1 MKLLSIALVAML
13 TLTGCAQVPMF
24 QHEEPPT
31 YKPANYRGDLKL
43 PATLQRV
50 AVLPAHG
57 GTVVEGESASA
68 MDSVIVKALQR
79 QVRFEVVVI
88 SREECRQLFGADSF
102 GSTDALPH
110 GFLEKLGEKCGVD
123 ALLFTDLT
131 VYQAYRPLSLG
142 LRAKLVTVHDVR
154 LVWAFDEVFSAGQ
167 TAMVNSV
174 RDYYREG
181 DQTAPVDPTPAV
193 LQSPTRF
200 GAVAADLMF
209 KTLPLR

>member
-1 MKLLSIALVAML
+1 MKLLSFALGMVL
-13 TLTGCAQVPMF
+13 TLTGCAQFSPS
-24 QHEEPPT
+24 HDERPS
-31 YKPANYRGDLKL
+31 YKPANFRGDIKL
-43 PATLQRV
+43 PADLQRV

-57 GTVVEGESASA
+57 GNVVEPESAA
-68 MDSVIVKALQR
+68 GMDTVLIKALQR
-79 QVRFEVVVI
+79 QVRFEAIAI
-88 SREECRQLFGADSF
+88 SREDLRQLFGTDSF

-110 GFLEKLGEKCGVD
+110 GFLEKIAEKYGVD
-123 ALLFTDLT
+123 AILFTDLT
-131 VYQAYRPLSLG
+131 VYQAYRPISLG
-142 LRAKLVTVHDVR
+142 FRAKLATARDTR

-167 TAMVNSV
+167 STMVASV